1 MKILYHKY
9 LNHEAVSSFF
19 RETLSASLM
28 IAFFN
33 LQLEGFDRYKYSC
46 KDTRYLHKDFDKM
59 NF

>member
-19 RETLSASLM
+19 RDTLSASLM
-28 IAFFN
+28 IAIFN

-46 KDTRYLHKDFDKM
+46 KDTR
-59 NF
+59 